1 MMVKHSLAKN
11 VPKVG
16 FITESVFLVEGRGV

>member
-16 FITESVFLVEGRGV
+16 FSNESVFLIEGRGV